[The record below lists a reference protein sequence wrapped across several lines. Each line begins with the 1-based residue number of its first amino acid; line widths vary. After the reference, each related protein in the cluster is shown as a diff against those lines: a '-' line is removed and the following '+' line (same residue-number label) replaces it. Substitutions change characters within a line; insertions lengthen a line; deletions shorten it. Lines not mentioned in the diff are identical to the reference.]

1 MTEISDLANQ
11 ADGSVLMKMGET
23 VVLAT
28 AVMGQD
34 ARKDVDYLPLSVE
47 LEERYYAGGQIL
59 GGRFNRR
66 EGAPAEHAVLAAR
79 AVDRTLRPL
88 FDPRIRQDIQVVLTL
103 LATDGADLETLA
115 INAASIVVAIS
126 SIPWAG
132 PVAAVRLGQKKGE
145 SGYLVVPTRAERRDL
160 TLDLLACGHSG
171 MLNMLEVGA
180 HEVSEADMLAAVE
193 HATHEHEALLAFQD
207 EIIAAVGKPKR
218 ALALGDVPTPERAL
232 VEGKRAD
239 ARAVDEVRPLSA
251 RAGGVSSVLHGTGT
265 FYRGETH
272 VLTVLTLGNLDDGQ
286 TIEAVG
292 EHEYTKHFLHH
303 YNFPPFSAGE
313 TGRMGSPNRRMI
325 GHGALVEKA
334 FLPVLPDTH
343 SFPHTIRLVSECMA
357 SNGSTSM
364 ASVCASTLALMDGG
378 VPITKPVAGISIGL
392 VVDEK
397 FIENGQYT
405 LLTDIQGPED
415 SHGDMDFKVAGTR
428 DGITAIQMDIKVQG
442 ITKPIVAEALERA
455 RIARIQ
461 ILEVL
466 EREIAT
472 PRAHASPRVAH

>member
-1 MTEISDLANQ
+1 
-11 ADGSVLMKMGET
+11 
-23 VVLAT
+23 
-28 AVMGQD
+28 
-34 ARKDVDYLPLSVE
+34 
-47 LEERYYAGGQIL
+47 
-59 GGRFNRR
+59 
-66 EGAPAEHAVLAAR
+66 
-79 AVDRTLRPL
+79 
-88 FDPRIRQDIQVVLTL
+88 
-103 LATDGADLETLA
+103 
-115 INAASIVVAIS
+115 
-126 SIPWAG
+126 
-132 PVAAVRLGQKKGE
+132 
-145 SGYLVVPTRAERRDL
+145 
-160 TLDLLACGHSG
+160 
-171 MLNMLEVGA
+171 
-180 HEVSEADMLAAVE
+180 
-193 HATHEHEALLAFQD
+193 
-207 EIIAAVGKPKR
+207 
-218 ALALGDVPTPERAL
+218 
-232 VEGKRAD
+232 
-239 ARAVDEVRPLSA
+239 
-251 RAGGVSSVLHGTGT
+251 
-265 FYRGETH
+265 
-272 VLTVLTLGNLDDGQ
+272 
-286 TIEAVG
+286 
-292 EHEYTKHFLHH
+292 
-303 YNFPPFSAGE
+303 
-313 TGRMGSPNRRMI
+313 MGSPNRRMI